1 MEKVVLLNVGLL
13 AILIYVCFSYNH
25 RKTIVNCEKEI
36 TDFSVLEINCS
47 SGYRGGSNLLIKFN
61 TKRYYV
67 GITTSQCKSFNPQ
80 TIKLFYVK
88 SK

>member
-1 MEKVVLLNVGLL
+1 MDKVVLLNVGLL

-36 TDFSVLEINCS
+36 TDFSALEINCS

-61 TKRYYV
+61 TKQYYV
-67 GITTSQCKSFNPQ
+67 GITTSQCKSFYPQ